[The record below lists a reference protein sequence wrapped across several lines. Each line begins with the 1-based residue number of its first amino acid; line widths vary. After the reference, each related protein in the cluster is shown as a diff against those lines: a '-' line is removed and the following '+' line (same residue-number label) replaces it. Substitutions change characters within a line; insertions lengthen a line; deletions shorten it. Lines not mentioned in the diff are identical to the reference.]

1 MDEYPIDYASPVGQ
15 VRNLIADTEQLT
27 DPANPDKIPSFYLSD
42 KQVKAFLVTARDKI
56 YLAASLALRAMSTNE
71 NLILKKIRTED
82 LQTDGPAVAGELRR
96 MAEEFRLQQKADD
109 EADDALDSFEI
120 VDYMYRPVHLELR

>member
-1 MDEYPIDYASPVGQ
+1 MDEYPVDYASAVGQ
-15 VRNLIADTEQLT
+15 VRNLIADTEQLV
-27 DPANPDKIPSFYLSD
+27 DPAKPDSQPAFYLSD
-42 KQVKAFLVTARDKI
+42 KQIKAFLSTARDRI

-71 NLILKKIRTED
+71 NLVLKKIRTED

-109 EADDALDSFEI
+109 ENEDALDSFEI
-120 VDYMYRPVHLELR
+120 VDYTYRPLRFEVR